1 MFLFVESWLGHCQ
14 QKCAGQH
21 LTRGH
26 GLLPWKLL
34 ARKVC
39 GDLPWR
45 VWYARGH
52 LECWNE
58 VWTLNSSLN
67 DNSEWWLSEYITI
80 LVFSGYISFAFVNS
94 LMSWFFV
101 VGEWWLRRSRPTLP
115 ISRRGYRVTLAPC
128 TSTVPFQW
136 STTHNSSMNCSAIYI
151 ILSISVILRNSQ
163 IGRLRIQYVFTVYS
177 VLL

>member
-1 MFLFVESWLGHCQ
+1 MVCYLENYSPEKFAEIFLGEFDTPEAIWNAEMRSELWILPKMTIVNDDQWLQ
-14 QKCAGQH
+14 
-21 LTRGH
+21 
-26 GLLPWKLL
+26 
-34 ARKVC
+34 
-39 GDLPWR
+39 
-45 VWYARGH
+45 
-52 LECWNE
+52 
-58 VWTLNSSLN
+58 
-67 DNSEWWLSEYITI
+67 EYITI
-80 LVFSGYISFAFVNS
+80 LVFSGYVSFVFVNS

-101 VGEWWLRRSRPTLP
+101 VGEWWLRRSHPTLP

-177 VLL
+177 VLLYTYCICLCILLSVFGGMQLTLI